1 MKQLLTPLFFSLII
15 SSTFIYLEISISLVF
30 ISKLFEISL
39 VVSSILFGVLGIW
52 LSTVYN
58 ESLKVFLK
66 KDSSIEDLKTIN
78 GEIKRLLYPLFFSFI
93 SVSCSLLYFT
103 SLLFVDEVKN
113 LNFNYTYLKTISVC
127 IYIFITF
134 FQINFLTIIFKPLL
148 EVFTSIWLKSNYK
161 ELSDKIFNSSKNNL
175 K

>member
-1 MKQLLTPLFFSLII
+1 MKQLFIPFIFSVII
-15 SSTFIYLEISISLVF
+15 SSIFIYLEISVSLIL

-58 ESLKVFLK
+58 DSLKVYLRN
-66 KDSSIEDLKTIN
+66 DSSIDDLKSVN
-78 GEIKRLLYPLFFSFI
+78 NEIKRLLYPLFFSFI

-103 SLLFVDEVKN
+103 SLLFVDEIKTI
-113 LNFNYTYLKTISVC
+113 NFNHSYLKTLAVF

-134 FQINFLTIIFKPLL
+134 FQINFLTIIFKPLI
-148 EVFTSIWLKSNYK
+148 EVFTSILSETNYK
-161 ELSDKIFNSSKNNL
+161 NLKDNIFNSSKKNL